1 MSLLVPRLLSRKT
14 VKLVAMITNG
24 QVRKLT
30 PPQWSRPQHFHS
42 LFCLGKANP
51 DVVQPK
57 PERLVY
63 AAVPVISPSSIRR
76 SSKSIGLP
84 TQLSYL
90 VMKTQ
95 SLSNTV
101 ANLNLIRRLNAEMT
115 LTTTMEVL
123 QEVEIP
129 ESIIRM
135 PTMTTALVAAST
147 ATHRPRPPR
156 RPQTTTAKTESVRTT
171 AALQALMLKSMY
183 TRSSKL
189 TQIQHEVITDHLISL
204 LRQPHPPDL
213 SPAQYVAQWKLRK
226 R

>member
-1 MSLLVPRLLSRKT
+1 
-14 VKLVAMITNG
+14 
-24 QVRKLT
+24 
-30 PPQWSRPQHFHS
+30 
-42 LFCLGKANP
+42 LGKANS

-63 AAVPVISPSSIRR
+63 AAVPVISLSSIRR

-101 ANLNLIRRLNAEMT
+101 ANLNMIRRLNAEMT
-115 LTTTMEVL
+115 LRTTMEVL
-123 QEVEIP
+123 QGVEIP

-156 RPQTTTAKTESVRTT
+156 RPQMTTAKTESVRTT
-171 AALQALMLKSMY
+171 AALQALMLKY
-183 TRSSKL
+183 TRSSRL

-213 SPAQYVAQWKLRK
+213 SPAQYVAQ
-226 R
+226 